1 MGKRTFCLFAV
12 LLMTLTLGLTV
23 VVQKD
28 DPRCKD
34 HPLLTRMPDYWL
46 RGCNNKQFDSYA
58 FKVSKERKDPV
69 EGQYWWLSY
78 YPQNYLTT
86 KPSELQIQRNYE
98 NAVKKLGGTVLW
110 SEKGLTTMKL
120 IQNSQE
126 IWIEVRVEF
135 TGKYWLTI
143 VQKEGMVQ
151 EIVADADA
159 LGQDIN
165 TTGHVAVYGILFD
178 TNKSTIKPE
187 SAQAVAEIAK
197 LLTSSP
203 ALKLYVVGHTDNVGG
218 IESNIKLSQERA
230 EAVLQS
236 LVRGHGISPSRLRSF
251 GCGLFSPVAPND
263 TEEGRAKNRRVE
275 LVKQ

>member
-1 MGKRTFCLFAV
+1 
-12 LLMTLTLGLTV
+12 
-23 VVQKD
+23 
-28 DPRCKD
+28 
-34 HPLLTRMPDYWL
+34 
-46 RGCNNKQFDSYA
+46 
-58 FKVSKERKDPV
+58 
-69 EGQYWWLSY
+69 
-78 YPQNYLTT
+78 
-86 KPSELQIQRNYE
+86 
-98 NAVKKLGGTVLW
+98 
-110 SEKGLTTMKL
+110 MKL
-120 IQNSQE
+120 IQNNQE

-151 EIVADADA
+151 EIVADAAA

-187 SAQAVAEIAK
+187 SAQAIAEIAK